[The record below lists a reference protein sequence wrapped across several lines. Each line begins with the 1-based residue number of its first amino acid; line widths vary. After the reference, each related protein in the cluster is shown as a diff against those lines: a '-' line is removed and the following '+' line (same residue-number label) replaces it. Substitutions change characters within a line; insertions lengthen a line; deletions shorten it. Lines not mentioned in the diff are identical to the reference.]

1 MMKRNIKTWGLMLM
15 LFPIRKIKTFPKLT
29 NLQANRRA
37 SVYLMTM
44 IICQGL
50 HINRRPPLLN
60 QLQAAICSEVTYSTW
75 TFRQLILFQLHK
87 LSHLSRRT
95 LLKAKEASRTIN
107 SPICHNS
114 SNPQS
119 QMWRNTS
126 RTKKSRKSTGIN
138 LSRNIKQN
146 SLPGLVV
153 HPWRKTS
160 GSCSAPW
167 IRSYGRTTDGR
178 EWAWTRCRTLSRSR
192 SITARLP
199 CSAIQTRWVPEV
211 EILIRYISPTC
222 ASLRSQKP
230 TTSLRRMRA
239 FSEMHKFNKLSIKVY
254 ILKLS
259 RLLYYI

>member
-1 MMKRNIKTWGLMLM
+1 MLM
-15 LFPIRKIKTFPKLT
+15 LFPTRKIKTFRKLI
-29 NLQANRRA
+29 NLQANRKA

-44 IICQGL
+44 KICQGL
-50 HINRRPPLLN
+50 HINRPPQLLN

-95 LLKAKEASRTIN
+95 LLKAKEANRTIN
-107 SPICHNS
+107 SHNS
-114 SNPQS
+114 SNPLS
-119 QMWRNTS
+119 QMWKNIS

-138 LSRNIKQN
+138 QSRNIKQS
-146 SLPGLVV
+146 SLPGLAV

-178 EWAWTRCRTLSRSR
+178 EWVWTRCRTLSRSR
-192 SITARLP
+192 SIIARLQ
-199 CSAIQTRWVPEV
+199 CSAIQTRWAPEV
-211 EILIRYISPTC
+211 ETLTRFISPTC
-222 ASLRSQKP
+222 ASLRSLKP
-230 TTSLRRMRA
+230 TISLRRMRA
-239 FSEMHKFNKLSIKVY
+239 FSEMYKFNKLFIKVY

-259 RLLYYI
+259 LLLYYI